1 MLLTSGSK
9 PTEPLHLDTYTYRPE
24 MLLHTGPK
32 VKMKIAFTNK
42 ERVRRSPFYLCNAL
56 WDNLDSKI
64 QVAKN
69 VIEFKNILSKMDLT
83 GL

>member
-1 MLLTSGSK
+1 MMYKLSK
-9 PTEPLHLDTYTYRPE
+9 VERNVERYRPE
-24 MLLHTGPK
+24 MLLRTGPK

-56 WDNLDSKI
+56 WDKLDSKV

-69 VIEFKNILSKMDLT
+69 VIEFKSILSKMDLT